1 MTDTNM
7 TDTNTRHDNRWWC
20 ATGCGKRMRVTCHE
34 ENIVNRKSAWALV
47 WVCVCAAAV
56 GGVWFR
62 GLLCSVWHNTSCVG
76 CVGGDSRRVTPG
88 CPFRTRLLSLWAL
101 MVLHLG
107 GCGRVGYCQH

>member
-7 TDTNTRHDNRWWC
+7 TDTNIPHSGGVPQD
-20 ATGCGKRMRVTCHE
+20 GGKHMRVIQRNSEQESMGPC
-34 ENIVNRKSAWALV
+34 L

-56 GGVWFR
+56 GGGVVSWSAVQC
-62 GLLCSVWHNTSCVG
+62 LAQHQCCVG

>member
-1 MTDTNM
+1 MGPCVGLCVLPLLVVVVS
-7 TDTNTRHDNRWWC
+7 W
-20 ATGCGKRMRVTCHE
+20 
-34 ENIVNRKSAWALV
+34 SAVQCLAQHQ
-47 WVCVCAAAV
+47 CC
-56 GGVWFR
+56 
-62 GLLCSVWHNTSCVG
+62 CVG

>member
-1 MTDTNM
+1 MVVVCHKMVGNICVL
-7 TDTNTRHDNRWWC
+7 H
-20 ATGCGKRMRVTCHE
+20 GMRNSEQESMGPC
-34 ENIVNRKSAWALV
+34 L

-56 GGVWFR
+56 GGGVVSWSAVQC
-62 GLLCSVWHNTSCVG
+62 LAQHQWCCVG

>member
-7 TDTNTRHDNRWWC
+7 TDTNYHHGNGGGVPQDGGKHMRVLQQHEGMMKTGRRCCWWC
-20 ATGCGKRMRVTCHE
+20 
-34 ENIVNRKSAWALV
+34 
-47 WVCVCAAAV
+47 
-56 GGVWFR
+56 VWFR
-62 GLLCSVWHNTSCVG
+62 GLLCSVWRNTSVCCVG